1 MPETQS
7 WNNVLKKGHF
17 ANLLDKYVDVE
28 RQWRDDMKLHEGSEG
43 SKFVVRWTLKD
54 TGDAAVPGY
63 CHSKLQ

>member
-28 RQWRDDMKLHEGSEG
+28 RQWRDDMKLHEGSREA
-43 SKFVVRWTLKD
+43 LKARSSLL
-54 TGDAAVPGY
+54 GG
-63 CHSKLQ
+63 L